1 MFGIRAASVTAF
13 VKYVLYFVSLS
24 EISLDLLDVKIISS
38 GPVVTGESV
47 NTEVLYK
54 VEYESQMISAIT
66 TQTITTEV
74 LNEKLVTVT
83 NPQVR
88 VTQVSFLF
96 IIFCCRSHIELFGS
110 LSLNPEIK

>member
-1 MFGIRAASVTAF
+1 MDGIRAASVTAF

-24 EISLDLLDVKIISS
+24 EFSLDLLDVKIISS

-88 VTQVSFLF
+88 VTQVSFF
-96 IIFCCRSHIELFGS
+96 
-110 LSLNPEIK
+110 LSSPVVVHT

>member
-1 MFGIRAASVTAF
+1 MYYA
-13 VKYVLYFVSLS
+13 LCFVSLT
-24 EISLDLLDVKIISS
+24 EFNLDLLDVKIISS
-38 GPVVTGESV
+38 GPVVTGENV
-47 NTEVLYK
+47 NTEILYK
-54 VEYESQMISAIT
+54 VEYESKMISAIT

-74 LNEKLVTVT
+74 LNEKLITVT

-96 IIFCCRSHIELFGS
+96 IIFCCRSHKGLLGN